1 MGFIVHVVFCSL
13 RHLDVVSVEA
23 AYVEL
28 YHVVVHQCKEG
39 TVESLPKVYRD
50 DRLSKD

>member
-1 MGFIVHVVFCSL
+1 MGFIMHVVFYSL
-13 RHLDVVSVEA
+13 RHLQVVSVGA
-23 AYVEL
+23 ACVEL
-28 YHVVVHQCKEG
+28 DHVVVHQCKEG